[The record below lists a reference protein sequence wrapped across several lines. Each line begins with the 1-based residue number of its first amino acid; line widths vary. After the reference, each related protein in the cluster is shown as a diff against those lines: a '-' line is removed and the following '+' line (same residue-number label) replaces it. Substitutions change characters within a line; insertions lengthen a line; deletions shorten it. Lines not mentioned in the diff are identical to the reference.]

1 MGNTRKKGKKMNEE
15 LTVRYYYD
23 TILERNVYGVTP
35 KEDEVEEMEYIAKL
49 YRELSKDSKEYIMVR
64 LEMIKDN
71 K

>member
-1 MGNTRKKGKKMNEE
+1 MNEE